1 MADDLTVARPYARAA
16 FSYADENN
24 ALDSWLGYLTALAAL
39 VKYSDITEKAEVGAF
54 EDTVKYASGILKEFM
69 DEKQTNF
76 FRLLLENKRLKLVP
90 YILSEYQNYSDDK
103 NNSLSAV
110 VTSARPLS
118 EDVIASIKE
127 KVQKKFGV
135 SSVRIQTVT
144 DPSLMAGFTVKVKDQ
159 VFDASIRTRLN
170 RLIVSLGS

>member
-24 ALDSWLGYLTALAAL
+24 ALDSWKSYLTALSAL
-39 VKYSDITEKAEVGAF
+39 IENSGIADKADVMSAD
-54 EDTVKYASGILKEFM
+54 DTVKYASDILMEYM

-90 YILSEYQNYSDDK
+90 YILSEYLNYVEAK
-103 NNSLSAV
+103 NNSVCAV
-110 VTSARPLS
+110 VTSARPLT
-118 EDVIASIKE
+118 ENVLASIKE
-127 KVQKKFGV
+127 KIQQKFKV
-135 SSVRIQTVT
+135 SSVVIKTAT

>member
-24 ALDSWLGYLTALAAL
+24 TLDSWKSYLTALSAL
-39 VKYSDITEKAEVGAF
+39 IENSGIADKADVVSAD
-54 EDTVKYASGILKEFM
+54 DTVKYASDILMEYM

-90 YILSEYQNYSDDK
+90 YILSEYLNYVEAK
-103 NNSLSAV
+103 NNSVCAV
-110 VTSARPLS
+110 VTSARPLT
-118 EDVIASIKE
+118 ENVLASIKE
-127 KVQKKFGV
+127 KIQQKFKV
-135 SSVRIQTVT
+135 SSVVIKTAT